1 LVAINRLYLF
11 VKTLAAQTSPNLWKF
26 DPLLAHKA
34 TPNTTGTYN
43 YYIGDSITGSVPVI
57 FDGNGLR
64 TVPPEFKLI
73 SDTSDLYL
81 GCSFTFG
88 DYILAENGYAYKTS
102 KLLNH
107 QYVNAAISAY
117 GLGQM
122 KLQLD
127 SMLSKRKFKYVFL
140 QLSPWLVERATNI
153 NGPTSYGYRPIPYY
167 SDEGD
172 SFALNKLA
180 FNADIYSMRLWRKSP
195 YSYLDKLTFAFSDG
209 RRMEIVDYYSYKIAD
224 YQTKLGVKPKPT
236 NRKKALEAY
245 FYTYAINECKKY
257 GAVPVIL
264 KLWYPNEN
272 CQELVHH
279 LSSQAKVI
287 DLDSDLNMKV
297 KETGI
302 EFKRLFSIY
311 YVNGKDSTLFD
322 SHPNN
327 LANYLFSRKI
337 YCELNK

>member
-1 LVAINRLYLF
+1 
-11 VKTLAAQTSPNLWKF
+11 
-26 DPLLAHKA
+26 
-34 TPNTTGTYN
+34 
-43 YYIGDSITGSVPVI
+43 
-57 FDGNGLR
+57 
-64 TVPPEFKLI
+64 
-73 SDTSDLYL
+73 
-81 GCSFTFG
+81 
-88 DYILAENGYAYKTS
+88 
-102 KLLNH
+102 
-107 QYVNAAISAY
+107 
-117 GLGQM
+117 
-122 KLQLD
+122 
-127 SMLSKRKFKYVFL
+127 
-140 QLSPWLVERATNI
+140 
-153 NGPTSYGYRPIPYY
+153 
-167 SDEGD
+167 
-172 SFALNKLA
+172 
-180 FNADIYSMRLWRKSP
+180 MRLWRKSP

-272 CQELVHH
+272 CKDLVDQ

-287 DLDSDLNMKV
+287 DLDSNLNMKV

-311 YVNGKDSTLFD
+311 YVKGKDSTLFD

-327 LANYLFSRKI
+327 FANDLFSQKI